1 MGSSAFF
8 LTPGFPTCSQILSVL
23 FCLRAFALVVLS
35 AHVWLL
41 ISSSERPFFSTY

>member
-8 LTPGFPTCSQILSVL
+8 LTPGFPPCSQILSVPS
-23 FCLRAFALVVLS
+23 CLRAFALAVLS

-41 ISSSERPFFSTY
+41 ISSSDRLFFSTY